1 MRCLSHF
8 NVIKSLSM
16 TFLVGCD
23 SQNIGLL
30 LIIKTNLQINLL
42 LTQFIQINKEWFKWI
57 NLNKDK
63 T

>member
-1 MRCLSHF
+1 MRYSSHF

-16 TFLVGCD
+16 TLLVGCI

>member
-1 MRCLSHF
+1 MRYPSHF

-16 TFLVGCD
+16 TLLVGYS

>member
-1 MRCLSHF
+1 MRYSSHF

-16 TFLVGCD
+16 TLLVGYF